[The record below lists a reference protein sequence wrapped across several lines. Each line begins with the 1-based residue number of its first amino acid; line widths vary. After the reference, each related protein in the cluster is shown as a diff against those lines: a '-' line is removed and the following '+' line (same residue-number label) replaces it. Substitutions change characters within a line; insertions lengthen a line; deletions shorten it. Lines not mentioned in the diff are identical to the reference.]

1 MKFHSFKFCLIN
13 LNVSPSSRIFLYAET
28 FVCAIFFRTITSDQ
42 SFVRIFF
49 AEFPF
54 DIILYIYSILQ
65 PATTAPVRED

>member
-1 MKFHSFKFCLIN
+1 MKFQSSNYRAITCEF
-13 LNVSPSSRIFLYAET
+13 SPSSNFSLPET
-28 FVCAIFFRTITSDQ
+28 FVRANFLHDQ

-54 DIILYIYSILQ
+54 DIIYIYSILQ